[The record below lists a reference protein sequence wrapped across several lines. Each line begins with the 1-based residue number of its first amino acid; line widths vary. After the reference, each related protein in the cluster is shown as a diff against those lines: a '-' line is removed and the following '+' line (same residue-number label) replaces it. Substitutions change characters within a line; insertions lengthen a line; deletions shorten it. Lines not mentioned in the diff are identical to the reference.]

1 MFLENEIETSGA
13 LVVFENV
20 AEGLYWVGYV

>member
-20 AEGLYWVGYV
+20 TEELYWVGYV